1 MEHDPIPTPAVP
13 RRDTRSGKRR
23 KRRRNPL
30 LALWQ
35 IIVLAALAALVLWAA
50 LSLSEANR
58 SMAALRRE
66 RAEKALA
73 WQQEVA
79 RHQTLYRQEIIQ
91 YSARNRIDPAFT
103 AAIIKR
109 ESDYDPKAVSRVGA
123 MGLMQMMPDSF
134 DWIGPKC
141 GLDKNDKNALFI
153 PENAIRTGC
162 YLLGYIAPMF
172 DGDPILTAC
181 AYHAGWGNVKGWLQK
196 YSADGKHLTLDE
208 IPMEDT
214 RYYARKVLE
223 AYAIYQQYH
232 Y

>member
-1 MEHDPIPTPAVP
+1 MEHEPLPAVTARKRNP
-13 RRDTRSGKRR
+13 RSGR
-23 KRRRNPL
+23 RRRNKKKPVL
-30 LALWQ
+30 TLWQ
-35 IIVLAALAALVLWAA
+35 GVALAVLAIPLIIAVVSLNRANASMDALKQ
-50 LSLSEANR
+50 E
-58 SMAALRRE
+58 RE
-66 RAEKALA
+66 EKRIA
-73 WQQEVA
+73 WEQEVG
-79 RHQTLYRQEIIQ
+79 RHQTLYRQEIRRCAAQ
-91 YSARNRIDPAFT
+91 YGIDPAFA

-134 DWIGPKC
+134 DWVGPKC

-153 PENAIRTGC
+153 PENAIKTGC

-181 AYHAGWGNVKGWLQK
+181 AYHAGWGNVRSWLQK
-196 YSADGKHLTLDE
+196 YSTDGKHLTIE
-208 IPMEDT
+208 QIPMEDT
-214 RYYARKVLE
+214 RYYARKVME

>member
-1 MEHDPIPTPAVP
+1 MEHEPIPTPAVTAP
-13 RRDTRSGKRR
+13 KRNPRSGRRR
-23 KRRRNPL
+23 KKKPIL
-30 LALWQ
+30 TLWQ
-35 IIVLAALAALVLWAA
+35 GVALAILAIPLVFAI
-50 LSLSEANR
+50 LSLTRANA
-58 SMAALRRE
+58 SMDALKQQRE
-66 RAEKALA
+66 EKRIA
-73 WQQEVA
+73 WEREVS
-79 RHQTLYRQEIIQ
+79 RHQTLYRQEICRFAAQ
-91 YSARNRIDPAFT
+91 YGIDPAYT

-123 MGLMQMMPDSF
+123 MGLMQMMPDSY
-134 DWIGPKC
+134 DWIAPKC

-181 AYHAGWGNVKGWLQK
+181 AYHAGWGNVKGWVEK
-196 YSADGKHLTLDE
+196 YAADKKHLTIDE

-214 RYYARKVLE
+214 RYYVRKVME